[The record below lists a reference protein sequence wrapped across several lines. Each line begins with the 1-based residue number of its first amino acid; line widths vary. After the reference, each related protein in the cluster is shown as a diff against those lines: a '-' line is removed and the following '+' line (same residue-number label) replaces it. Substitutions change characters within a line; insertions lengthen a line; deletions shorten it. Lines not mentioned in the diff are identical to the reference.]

1 MTANQTTEPEI
12 NQARAE
18 QVQGGAP
25 STATSPDASKD
36 MPPLPDDAII
46 LVPVRNVVLFP
57 GIVVPLSLGRTR
69 TIAAAQEA
77 ARAQRPLGVILQ
89 RDAGEEDPAAEQ
101 LYTFGTVAGIMRYV
115 TAPDGAHHIVVQ
127 GQQRFRTIEYLP
139 GYPFLVA
146 RIERIE
152 EPETSSPEI
161 EARLVHLK
169 ERTLEALQYLPQAP
183 RELAAAIQ
191 AIPSPAA
198 GADLVASFMD
208 IKVEE
213 KQEILETIDV
223 KARLDRVL
231 QLLSHAIE
239 VLRLTRDISEQTRE
253 SVDSRQREY
262 ILREQ
267 LRTIQKELGEDEGT
281 GAEIAELD
289 KAIAEAKMPEEVEV
303 QARKE
308 LKRLE
313 RMPEAA
319 AERSMV
325 RTYLDWLIELPWSVL
340 SEDNID
346 IAEARRV
353 LDEEHYGLAKIKRRI
368 LEYLAVRKLNP
379 TGKSP
384 ILCFVGPPGVGKTS
398 LGQSIAHAT
407 GRKFV
412 RASLGGV
419 HDEAE
424 IRGHRRTYIG
434 ALPGN
439 VVQSIRKAGTRN
451 PVFMLDEMDK
461 LGASFHGDPSSA
473 LLEVLDPEQNS
484 TFRDNYLA
492 VPFDLSQVMFIG
504 TANVL
509 DQIPGPLR
517 DRMEVIELPSY
528 TEDEKVQIAQRYL
541 VKRQLESNGLTA
553 EQAELSEPAIR
564 AIVRDYT
571 REAGVRNLERLIG
584 GVFRSAAMRIAEGTA
599 ARVAVE
605 PEDLHGI
612 LGAQAGRERG
622 GAAHQRAGRR
632 DRPRLDAGRRRH
644 PVRRGDPDSGQG
656 PADPDRPAR
665 RRHEGERPGGAEP
678 REVARAADGHQRE
691 PVREERHPRPRA
703 GRRDPQ
709 GRAVRRRRDV
719 HGPGLAADRPDRAR
733 RHGDDRR
740 DQPARPRAA
749 GRRHQGEGACGAP
762 RRDQAR
768 AAAGAQPQGLRG
780 HPGERAQRAGVRLA
794 RAGRRRDRRR
804 PRRAGPHTGR
814 GDRLIGGPQPPRS
827 SSGVPAAQSGQRPAG
842 HRERS
847 STIRCANGTPWPT
860 ASVAAASPSVIR
872 LAKPASLAPHRRASS
887 RVASRAEPALT
898 ASSANTTRRPA
909 RRARSPSGM
918 R

>member
-1 MTANQTTEPEI
+1 MREQES

-18 QVQGGAP
+18 QAQAAP
-25 STATSPDASKD
+25 SPGAAVAGRGQDL
-36 MPPLPDDAII
+36 PPIPDDAIVV
-46 LVPVRNVVLFP
+46 VPVRNVVLFP
-57 GIVVPLSLGRTR
+57 GVVVPLSLGRVR

-77 ARAQRPLGVILQ
+77 ARAQRPLGVLVQ
-89 RDAGEEDPAAEQ
+89 RNPADEDPAPEQ
-101 LYTFGTVAGIMRYV
+101 LYDVGTVAGIMRYV

-127 GQQRFRTIEYLP
+127 GQQRFRTLEYLP

-152 EPETSSPEI
+152 EPETTSPEV

-191 AIPSPAA
+191 AIPTPAA

-223 KARLDRVL
+223 KERLDKVL
-231 QLLSHAIE
+231 QMLRHAIE
-239 VLRLTRDISEQTRE
+239 VLRLTRDISEQTKE

-267 LRTIQKELGEDEGT
+267 MKTIQKELGEEEGT
-281 GAEIAELD
+281 RAELAELD
-289 KAIAEAKMPEEVEV
+289 EAITKAKMPEEAEA

-319 AERSMV
+319 AEYSMV

-340 SEDNID
+340 SKDAID

-353 LDEEHYGLAKIKRRI
+353 LDDEHYGLAKIKRRI

-439 VVQSIRKAGTRN
+439 IVQAIRKAGTRN

-492 VPFDLSQVMFIG
+492 VPFDLSQVMFVG

-528 TEDEKVQIAQRYL
+528 TEDEKVEIATRYL
-541 VKRQLESNGLTA
+541 VKRQLEANGLTPERA
-553 EQAELSEPAIR
+553 SISEAAIR

-584 GVFRSAAMRIAEGTA
+584 SVFRNVAMRIAEGSVE
-599 ARVAVE
+599 RVAIE
-605 PEDLHGI
+605 PEDLHAI
-612 LGAQAGRERG
+612 LGARQVESEVALRTSVPGVATGLAWTPVGGDILFVEATRIPGGGRLILTGQLGDVMKESAQAALSLVKSRARQMGLSESLFEKSDIHVHVPAGAIPKDGPSAGVAMYTALVSLLTDRTVRNDTAMTGEISLRG
-622 GAAHQRAGRR
+622 LVLPVGGIKEKVLAAH
-632 DRPRLDAGRRRH
+632 
-644 PVRRGDPDSGQG
+644 
-656 PADPDRPAR
+656 
-665 RRHEGERPGGAEP
+665 
-678 REVARAADGHQRE
+678 
-691 PVREERHPRPRA
+691 
-703 GRRDPQ
+703 
-709 GRAVRRRRDV
+709 
-719 HGPGLAADRPDRAR
+719 
-733 RHGDDRR
+733 
-740 DQPARPRAA
+740 
-749 GRRHQGEGACGAP
+749 
-762 RRDQAR
+762 
-768 AAAGAQPQGLRG
+768 
-780 HPGERAQRAGVRLA
+780 RAGVRRVMLPA
-794 RAGRRRDRRR
+794 RNRKDFEDIPESARDELEFVWLEQVDD
-804 PRRAGPHTGR
+804 A
-814 GDRLIGGPQPPRS
+814 I
-827 SSGVPAAQSGQRPAG
+827 
-842 HRERS
+842 
-847 STIRCANGTPWPT
+847 
-860 ASVAAASPSVIR
+860 AAS
-872 LAKPASLAPHRRASS
+872 LDERA
-887 RVASRAEPALT
+887 REPAT
-898 ASSANTTRRPA
+898 AASA
-909 RRARSPSGM
+909 
-918 R
+918 